1 SNEIS
6 ATTESRPASDL
17 DKLTSLFNEE
27 IYVRTDA
34 SYIPAS
40 KFKIF
45 DDLIEFYKSAGKIA
59 AAKRKIIESLS
70 EHEVST
76 SAGYLLRILSL
87 ERGEIS
93 DSGLLKKLL

>member
-1 SNEIS
+1 MSNEIS

-34 SYIPAS
+34 SSIPAS

-45 DDLIEFYKSAGKIA
+45 DDLIEFINQPEK
-59 AAKRKIIESLS
+59 
-70 EHEVST
+70 
-76 SAGYLLRILSL
+76 
-87 ERGEIS
+87 
-93 DSGLLKKLL
+93 